1 MTTFAE
7 METLVT
13 SQTRRPEVPDITKAA
28 IKSATLRAH
37 HTDFFPRDLQVTALP
52 YTISSTA
59 VYYDFPNINTSLL
72 RTLVMFS
79 STVQRLRL
87 RSLKFLQSIDAATFA
102 PTESLEYRDA
112 DDLFDR
118 DGVRRASMYTVI
130 GATVRAYPQSVTGL
144 LNFYYFQNPDVAELT
159 YSSWIADTYAEELA
173 MWAAGIVFA
182 RTGYV
187 EMAQKFKE
195 DHVDP
200 FKGMLV
206 ASHLLG
212 NVA

>member
-7 METLVT
+7 MEALVT

-72 RTLVMFS
+72 R
-79 STVQRLRL
+79 L
-87 RSLKFLQSIDAATFA
+87 RSLKFLQSIEAATFA

-118 DGVRRASMYTVI
+118 DGVRRASMYTII